1 MGTSIAPVVHLPR
14 KKSNQ
19 NSRRGFTPCEQ
30 GKDLCEVFY
39 NCMNFFIQKSSFYIC
54 PDIGQMIEY
63 N

>member
-39 NCMNFFIQKSSFYIC
+39 NCMNFFIQKKLLLHLSRYWT
-54 PDIGQMIEY
+54 DD
-63 N
+63 